1 MEAGCMRLGHKTMS
15 HSVCGLGICPHVEP
29 KFITLKI
36 EKSETKE

>member
-1 MEAGCMRLGHKTMS
+1 MEAGCMKLGHKTKS
-15 HSVCGLGICPHVEP
+15 HNVGGLEICPHVEP